1 MISLHLTSMCLQ
13 YRPTVVAC
21 FCIYLACK
29 WSRWEIPQSTEGK
42 HWFYYVDKSVSLEL
56 LKQLTDEFIAI
67 YEKSPARLKSKLNSI
82 KAIAQGASN
91 RTATGNS
98 KDNKPK
104 EDWKLS
110 EMMKGYHSNITAP
123 PELMNG
129 SDSRDSS
136 QSALLPPPAM
146 VPSQQRRSDGSHQRS
161 SSVGG
166 VPGNSSSSTSS
177 SSSNHKLPNYPGA
190 LPPEA
195 HGGVYRKTS
204 VCSHIL
210 CSLILLPSLSCRPQI
225 EATRL

>member
-1 MISLHLTSMCLQ
+1 MCLQ

-91 RTATGNS
+91 RTATS

-104 EDWKLS
+104 EEWKMS
-110 EMMKGYHSNITAP
+110 EMIKGYHSNITAP

-129 SDSRDSS
+129 NEGREQS
-136 QSALLPPPAM
+136 QAALLPPPTM
-146 VPSQQRRSDGSHQRS
+146 VPSQQRRTDGSHQRS
-161 SSVGG
+161 SSASSSSSSVP
-166 VPGNSSSSTSS
+166 PGNSSSTTS

-190 LPPEA
+190 LQPEA
-195 HGGVYRKTS
+195 HGGKY
-204 VCSHIL
+204 
-210 CSLILLPSLSCRPQI
+210 PWMNF
-225 EATRL
+225 

>member
-1 MISLHLTSMCLQ
+1 MHALSLFETVSLHLTSMCLQ

-91 RTATGNS
+91 RTATNS

-104 EDWKLS
+104 EDWKMS

-136 QSALLPPPAM
+136 QSALLPPPSM

-166 VPGNSSSSTSS
+166 APGNSSSSTS

-195 HGGVYRKTS
+195 HGGMLRIIRGNS
-204 VCSHIL
+204 L
-210 CSLILLPSLSCRPQI
+210 CL
-225 EATRL
+225 

>member
-1 MISLHLTSMCLQ
+1 MHSLHLTSMCLQ

-91 RTATGNS
+91 RTATS

-104 EDWKLS
+104 EDWKMS
-110 EMMKGYHSNITAP
+110 EMIKGYHSNITAP

-129 SDSRDSS
+129 NDSREQS
-136 QSALLPPPAM
+136 QAALLPPPTM
-146 VPSQQRRSDGSHQRS
+146 VPSQQRRNDGSHQRS
-161 SSVGG
+161 SSSSSSSSSVP
-166 VPGNSSSSTSS
+166 PGNSSSTTSS

-190 LPPEA
+190 LQPEA
-195 HGGVYRKTS
+195 HGGK
-204 VCSHIL
+204 CIP
-210 CSLILLPSLSCRPQI
+210 LIDL
-225 EATRL
+225 AA